1 MDNIAHTLVG
11 AALGRAVADRRAPYP
26 ALVGAFAANL
36 PDIIERIIAPAG
48 RRFDY
53 LTMHRAITHSLVGA
67 AGQIALLTLAV
78 VGTTTWWARRQGRAA
93 PSWRGVLAPIAPPG
107 SRHLGVEWE

>member
-11 AALGRAVADRRAPYP
+11 AALGRTVADRRAPYP

-36 PDIIERIIAPAG
+36 PDIIERIIGPAG

-53 LTMHRAITHSLVGA
+53 LTMDDDDHY
-67 AGQIALLTLAV
+67 LLF
-78 VGTTTWWARRQGRAA
+78 RPCFNA
-93 PSWRGVLAPIAPPG
+93 PSPASTPG
-107 SRHLGVEWE
+107 STLRSSGRTTSSANGKPEYSRRSFGNVSAG